1 MSRTRSGLVSWDWEG
16 IWWWRVLC
24 LCHRGAP
31 RGGEWCWRRVPA
43 VQSVAAG
50 AYENHSQA
58 WNCMRLHQLLRESLP
73 SLGLH
78 AATSNSMEAA
88 CSCNETPDSIGTME
102 EKHLTRATRHVC
114 GAAPCLGVADV
125 AGSVIGHAGDVA
137 CAQTKTF
144 AQRSREP
151 SHTQQLES
159 APGLDKGSQDR
170 DNTHTGACMRAPPCL
185 QACVSGNPLTHAGF
199 HAVAR
204 LGVVVSCGGIR
215 AAHTGARASGQSVTH
230 NTRAV
235 AVCPRAKLTHAKL
248 TLPTARK
255 PAWSEGALTV
265 EVVRLTLAALDT
277 LAADVGQLGAC
288 GTRPCQG

>member
-1 MSRTRSGLVSWDWEG
+1 MVSWDWEG
-16 IWWWRVLC
+16 VWWWRVLC
-24 LCHRGAP
+24 LRHRVAP

-58 WNCMRLHQLLRESLP
+58 WGYMRLHQTRWRLLAAVMRHRTL
-73 SLGLH
+73 LGQWR
-78 AATSNSMEAA
+78 
-88 CSCNETPDSIGTME
+88 
-102 EKHLTRATRHVC
+102 KHLTRATRHVC

-144 AQRSREP
+144 AQRSREQ

-170 DNTHTGACMRAPPCL
+170 DNTHTGACMRAHPCL

>member
-170 DNTHTGACMRAPPCL
+170 DNTHTGACMRAHPCL

-215 AAHTGARASGQSVTH
+215 AAHTGGAGKRPVSHAQHASGGSVSSGET
-230 NTRAV
+230 NTRRV
-235 AVCPRAKLTHAKL
+235 DPSH
-248 TLPTARK
+248 
-255 PAWSEGALTV
+255 
-265 EVVRLTLAALDT
+265 
-277 LAADVGQLGAC
+277 
-288 GTRPCQG
+288 GTQAGLV